1 MLEQLSHVFWR
12 SKKRWLYGLLGVVTA
27 FGLWAGTPQAAKAV
41 SWLEL
46 LMRGAQILQLSTMS
60 DRQEVALGN
69 QINQQL
75 TTQLAR
81 RGTPILDD
89 ERLTSYVDGI
99 GQKLAAQSERPEIP
113 YKFQIVA
120 DKGIN
125 AFATMGGFVY
135 VNAGLMA
142 LAENEAELAS
152 VVSHE
157 IGHIVGRHAVNQMK
171 DRAIAAGVMSAAGL
185 DQNAA
190 VQIGVQLA
198 LNLPNSR
205 EDELEADQ
213 SGLDNLRDANYNPTA
228 MVSFMQKLAQQSRGS
243 VPTILSTHPATS
255 DRITILRQAL
265 AENPPQ
271 PEENQGT
278 NPQAYTNNIAPLDR
292 LR

>member
-1 MLEQLSHVFWR
+1 F
-12 SKKRWLYGLLGVVTA
+12 VTA
-27 FGLWAGTPQAAKAV
+27 FGLWAGTPQATQALP
-41 SWLEL
+41 WLEL
-46 LMRGAQILQLSTMS
+46 LLRGAQILQLSNMS
-60 DRQEVALGN
+60 DRQEVALGE
-69 QINQQL
+69 QINDQL
-75 TTQLAR
+75 TAQLAEN
-81 RGTPILDD
+81 GTPILDD
-89 ERLTSYVDGI
+89 ERLTRYVNNI
-99 GQKLAAQSERPEIP
+99 GQKLAAQSDRPDIP
-113 YKFQIVA
+113 YTFQIVA
-120 DKGIN
+120 DRGIN

-185 DQNAA
+185 DRSAA

-213 SGLDNLRDANYNPTA
+213 TGLEDLRAASYDPRA
-228 MVSFMQKLAQQSRGS
+228 MVTFMQKLQQQSRGR
-243 VPTILSTHPATS
+243 VPTILSTHPATD
-255 DRITILRQAL
+255 DRIAILQQAL

-271 PEENQGT
+271 PDENQGT
-278 NPQAYTNNIAPLDR
+278 NAQAYTNNIKPLDR